1 MNCRRFMT
9 GILFRRE
16 DVIIDIIII
25 SLLGSSSLVALLER
39 ERCLLEFC
47 LISLVQFSIII
58 MEVTG
63 INSMH
68 SLLISLVLSRPPGNV
83 HGWMLWLPSGCPI

>member
-25 SLLGSSSLVALLER
+25 SLLDSSSLVALLER
-39 ERCLLEFC
+39 ERGVC
-47 LISLVQFSIII
+47 
-58 MEVTG
+58 
-63 INSMH
+63 
-68 SLLISLVLSRPPGNV
+68 
-83 HGWMLWLPSGCPI
+83 

>member
-63 INSMH
+63 INSKYAFFVD
-68 SLLISLVLSRPPGNV
+68 LLST
-83 HGWMLWLPSGCPI
+83 